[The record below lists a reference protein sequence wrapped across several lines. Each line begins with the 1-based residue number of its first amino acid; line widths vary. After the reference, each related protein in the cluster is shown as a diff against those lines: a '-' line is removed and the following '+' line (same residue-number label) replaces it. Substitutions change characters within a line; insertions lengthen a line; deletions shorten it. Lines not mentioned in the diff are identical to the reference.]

1 MYQITKLLG
10 HHYAIF
16 KFHLCY
22 ASLVW
27 VQNTKS
33 VQRLHLLQKK
43 TLTMVFF
50 QIVIQVP
57 CSSRFPYLKK
67 NFKVKLQKAQNKCI
81 RFCPNLPPR
90 SHRLLSG
97 MLLRKIFY
105 SICKA
110 NSNNYHIL
118 MIDIIISFS
127 HSNIVFLV
135 IIGILLS
142 RSSYFKF

>member
-1 MYQITKLLG
+1 MQFLNSIYVMLLLSG
-10 HHYAIF
+10 YKILNQF
-16 KFHLCY
+16 KDFIYC
-22 ASLVW
+22 
-27 VQNTKS
+27 
-33 VQRLHLLQKK
+33 RKK
-43 TLTMVFF
+43 PFMVFF